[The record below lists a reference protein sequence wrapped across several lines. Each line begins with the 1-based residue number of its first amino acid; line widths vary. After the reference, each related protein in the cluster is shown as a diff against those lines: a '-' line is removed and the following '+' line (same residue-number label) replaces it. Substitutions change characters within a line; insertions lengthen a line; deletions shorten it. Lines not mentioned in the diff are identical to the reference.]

1 MANDLTGDYDVVV
14 EFTIP
19 AVNRVLAGMHSGN
32 RLPHS
37 WSLAV
42 DDNPQ
47 SSLVARSVVDVS
59 GDAVTDPVLAQA
71 VARAP
76 SSLKGLSA
84 RGLPS
89 SSLDPRVVNPGL
101 HRAPALEDRS
111 HLKGVAQ
118 LQLAAPTISLPD
130 DSGTLVMLHTPVMA
144 RYFPDPS
151 TMSLP
156 EFLHAEIQ
164 ITFGVDQIARPV
176 ATQAGRFIDVNLNL
190 GNVVII
196 FHSAWSSPPPPPPP
210 PLDSPRR
217 QVIEKAIRNTMVT
230 SFQPSNAAVPGNVLN
245 MQFKTLSGDLPAL
258 AVLMDLAG
266 GVLAGEVI
274 GAAFGLDAPPPDPG
288 SVTNVFLRDGD
299 DFAFA
304 VSGDYVVPRFTSA
317 INKFLDDNN
326 LWKRSFSSTTRVE
339 GRADTGV
346 GVIDDNLSASGSY
359 TLTTTVSVNTVN
371 VTLLD
376 ADPGAVGAAAG
387 AAAGAGGGAAG
398 GTVGGGTGA
407 IQLTITGHV
416 DFSAEWTLPG
426 SAPAP
431 NGLDFTVSQL
441 FALSLDGPNAEL
453 VLLRGVSVAP
463 PEFKSTAQN
472 LFTSA
477 VNSVMDQVQSQVAS
491 LLSLDPNSKDA
502 NLGVFLK
509 SLMKPPPQQ
518 PGAQPQKEVD
528 PQLTYTSFEIKSS
541 GIVLHG
547 SLGMVPEWQN
557 AQVDFDLNS
566 GTAGSPE
573 YSALNTWIPGGT
585 IQEYIWSY
593 SGNASPPDQNTFVSS
608 NAPGLGYASSMI
620 CLTVNGTQRSAS
632 GPVVEQPVSRTIC
645 KGNSI
650 PIVARSGIGTGGGQ
664 GGRAGDVG
672 LGAGSQGRPDIALTQ
687 FSASGALEIL
697 GHTSLWASEGSPA
710 GARANLIVHF
720 PNEKSVAHLDFL
732 TRALLESKRTDAAT
746 AIICV
751 LAADQLAKVRP
762 TQGIGFADND
772 GAWERLFEVKRRP
785 ATFVLGTSGDVVWH
799 YPGELTSADLAA
811 ALRTHLVAGGRFS
824 PRLLQAG
831 VRMGQPPPNFIF
843 EYAPGR
849 ELTLQ
854 KLVERAVVLVFWKS
868 TSKPSLETLRQLE
881 KATGKAGGQ
890 GPAVLAINDGEAT
903 ELVKKVVAEHRLS
916 AIVVPDPQREI
927 SLAYGVNV
935 WPTTIVIDPGG
946 LVRDIRY
953 GRFSLEQVKYR
964 S

>member
-196 FHSAWSSPPPPPPP
+196 FHSAWSPPPQP
-210 PLDSPRR
+210 PLLTPSQRK
-217 QVIEKAIRNTMVT
+217 VIEKAIRNTMVT
-230 SFQPSNAAVPGNVLN
+230 SFQPSNVALPTSVKN
-245 MQFKTLSGDLPAL
+245 MQFKTLSPAICVLLNMGDA
-258 AVLMDLAG
+258 AG
-266 GVLAGEVI
+266 
-274 GAAFGLDAPPPDPG
+274 DPG
-288 SVTNVFLRDGD
+288 SVNNVFLSGGD

-304 VSGDYVVPRFTSA
+304 VSRDLILGKFNSLVNQLRALQLNITSTWADYTVYVDSVTIELQDGQILLTVNGHGHTESVFSDFGYTIRQAFT
-317 INKFLDDNN
+317 LN
-326 LWKRSFSSTTRVE
+326 LVD
-339 GRADTGV
+339 ADG
-346 GVIDDNLSASGSY
+346 NLNGP
-359 TLTTTVSVNTVN
+359 TLTAQLGLLGDIDLNTDDWV
-371 VTLLD
+371 V
-376 ADPGAVGAAAG
+376 
-387 AAAGAGGGAAG
+387 
-398 GTVGGGTGA
+398 
-407 IQLTITGHV
+407 
-416 DFSAEWTLPG
+416 
-426 SAPAP
+426 
-431 NGLDFTVSQL
+431 
-441 FALSLDGPNAEL
+441 
-453 VLLRGVSVAP
+453 
-463 PEFKSTAQN
+463 N
-472 LFTSA
+472 LFKDQALGALRQTR
-477 VNSVMDQVQSQVAS
+477 NNFLNQVQPSVRDM
-491 LLSLDPNSKDA
+491 LSVDPNSTDG

-509 SLMKPPPQQ
+509 SLMKPPPQKS
-518 PGAQPQKEVD
+518 GAQPQQEID
-528 PQLTYTSFEIKSS
+528 PQLTYRSFEIKSS

-547 SLGMVPEWQN
+547 SLAVPDWQN
-557 AQVDFDLNS
+557 AQVAFDLNPS
-566 GTAGSPE
+566 AGTASPE
-573 YSALNTWIPGGT
+573 YSALNTWIPGGA

-593 SGNASPPDQNTFVSS
+593 GGNPRPPDQNTFVSS
-608 NAPGLGYASSMI
+608 NAPRLGYAPTNI
-620 CLTVNGTQRSAS
+620 CLTVKGTRISTS
-632 GPVVEQPVSRTIC
+632 GSVVEQPVSGTTC
-645 KGNSI
+645 KASSSI
-650 PIVARSGIGTGGGQ
+650 PIMGRGGIDAGGGQ
-664 GGRAGDVG
+664 GGRAGDEG
-672 LGAGSQGRPDIALTQ
+672 RAGGNQGRPDIALTQ

-710 GARANLIVHF
+710 GGSVNLIVHF
-720 PNEKSVAHLDFL
+720 PDGKSLAHLDFL
-732 TRALLESKRTDAAT
+732 TRALLESGRTDAAT

-751 LAADQLAKVRP
+751 LAADQLAKVKP
-762 TQGIGFADND
+762 TEGIVFADD
-772 GAWERLFEVKRRP
+772 DRAWAHLLGVKLRP
-785 ATFVLGTSGDVVWH
+785 ATFVLGTSGNVVWH
-799 YPGELTSADLAA
+799 YQGELTSADLAA
-811 ALRTHLVAGGRFS
+811 ALKKYLVAGGVFR
-824 PRLLQAG
+824 PRLLQAS
-831 VRMGQPPPNFIF
+831 VRIGQPPPNFLL

-849 ELTLQ
+849 ELTLR
-854 KLVERAVVLVFWKS
+854 KLVGRPVVLVLWKS

-881 KATGKAGGQ
+881 KTIGKVGGQ
-890 GPAVLAINDGEAT
+890 GPVVLAINDGEAA
-903 ELVKKVVAEHRLS
+903 ELVKKVAAEHRVS
-916 AIVVPDPQREI
+916 AIVVPDPAREI
-927 SLAYGVNV
+927 SVAYGVNI
-935 WPTTIVIDPGG
+935 WPTTIVIDAGG

-953 GRFSLEQVKYR
+953 GRFSVEQVKYPSHAAR
-964 S
+964 